1 MQTSTQRKAT
11 LTLQDGST
19 YTGWHFGATRQL
31 AGEVVFNTAM
41 NGYTESLTDPSY
53 MGQILVMTYP
63 MVGNYGIPAATRDE
77 YDIPRYYES
86 DGCLMRA
93 LIVNSY
99 SPEYSHWNA
108 EQSLGDF
115 MAEQGVVGITGI
127 DTRALTKH
135 LRDHGIQV
143 GTITIEGET
152 SPIEPAIGDQN
163 LVAQASCPEPRIY
176 GSGDCHIALIDCGLK
191 DNILRSLIDERF
203 TLHRVPWDY
212 PLEQIEGLRGVFIS
226 NGPGSPTCCKE
237 TIRQIQYAFERQLPT
252 YGICMGNQ
260 LMALASG
267 AKIYKM
273 KYGNH
278 GHNQPVRRVN
288 STQCLI
294 TSQNHSYAVNSATLP
309 QGWEEWYTNL
319 NDGTNEGLMHTDLPF
334 RSVQF
339 HPEAKGGPLDAL
351 SIFSDFQDTVLNYPQ
366 LSK

>member
-1 MQTSTQRKAT
+1 MNTFTQRKAT
-11 LTLQDGST
+11 LTLQDGTT
-19 YTGWHFGATRQL
+19 YTGWHFGALRQL
-31 AGEVVFNTAM
+31 TGEVVFNTAM
-41 NGYTESLTDPSY
+41 NGYTESLSDPSY

-63 MVGNYGIPAATRDE
+63 MVGNYGVPAPTRDK
-77 YDIPRYYES
+77 YGTYKYYES
-86 DGCLMRA
+86 EGCLIRA

-99 SPEYSHWNA
+99 SYDYSHWNA

-115 MAEQGVVGITGI
+115 MAKQGVVGITGI

-135 LRDHGIQV
+135 LRDRGIQR
-143 GTITIEGET
+143 GTITIEGED
-152 SPIEPAIGDQN
+152 SPVESAIDDQN
-163 LVAQASCPEPRIY
+163 LVAQASCKEPRMY

-191 DNILRSLIDERF
+191 NNILRSLIDERF

-212 PLEQIEGLRGVFIS
+212 PLEQIDGLRGVFIS

-237 TIRQIQYAFERQLPT
+237 TIRQIQYSFDRQLPT

-260 LMALASG
+260 LMALAAG

-273 KYGNH
+273 KYGHH
-278 GHNQPVRRVN
+278 GHNQAVRLVGGK
-288 STQCLI
+288 QCYI

-339 HPEAKGGPLDAL
+339 HPEAKGGPLDSL
-351 SIFSDFQDTVLNYPQ
+351 SFFTDFQEAVLDHHNT
-366 LSK
+366 SK

>member
-1 MQTSTQRKAT
+1 
-11 LTLQDGST
+11 
-19 YTGWHFGATRQL
+19 
-31 AGEVVFNTAM
+31 
-41 NGYTESLTDPSY
+41 
-53 MGQILVMTYP
+53 
-63 MVGNYGIPAATRDE
+63 
-77 YDIPRYYES
+77 
-86 DGCLMRA
+86 
-93 LIVNSY
+93 
-99 SPEYSHWNA
+99 
-108 EQSLGDF
+108 
-115 MAEQGVVGITGI
+115 MAKQGVVGITGI

-143 GTITIEGET
+143 GTITIEGEA
-152 SPIEPAIGDQN
+152 SPIEPAIGEQN
-163 LVAQASCPEPRIY
+163 LVAQASCSEPRIY
-176 GSGDCHIALIDCGLK
+176 GSGNCHIALIDCGLK

-212 PLEQIEGLRGVFIS
+212 PLEQIEGLGGVFIS

-273 KYGNH
+273 KYGHH
-278 GHNQPVRRVN
+278 GHNQAVQLVGSP
-288 STQCLI
+288 QCLI

-351 SIFSDFQDTVLNYPQ
+351 SFFTDFQDTVLNYPQ